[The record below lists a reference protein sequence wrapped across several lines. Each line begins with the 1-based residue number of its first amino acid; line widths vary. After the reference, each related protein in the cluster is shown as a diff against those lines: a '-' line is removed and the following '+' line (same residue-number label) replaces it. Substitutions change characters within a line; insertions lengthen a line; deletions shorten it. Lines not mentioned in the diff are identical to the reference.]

1 MWALQVVRLGFS
13 AQPQS
18 CMCAKETCQC
28 IDSAGE
34 KDRLIS
40 VYKPAPVPVYTS
52 VVVIH
57 DDAVSPVGEVTSVA
71 GGTSTPAAVAP
82 TPELAESDYERLFD
96 TAFGRCDA
104 ASEAPSP
111 SDCPPTVSAFLVEKL
126 ARNRH
131 RYW

>member
-96 TAFGRCDA
+96 TA
-104 ASEAPSP
+104 SP